1 MSEISIGGEEEEE
14 EEKVKRSLGTQITQ
28 YGTRVR
34 ARRNYGDAWAKTPVH
49 QRPRARV
56 LAVH

>member
-1 MSEISIGGEEEEE
+1 MRLEEAANAL
-14 EEKVKRSLGTQITQ
+14 STPITQ

-49 QRPRARV
+49 QRLRARV
-56 LAVH
+56 FVVH